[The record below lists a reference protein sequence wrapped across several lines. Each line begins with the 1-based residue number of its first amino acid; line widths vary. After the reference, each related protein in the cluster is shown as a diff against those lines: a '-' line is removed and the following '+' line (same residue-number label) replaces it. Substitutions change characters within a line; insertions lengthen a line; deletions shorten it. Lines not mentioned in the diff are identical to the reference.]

1 MNEEPPTALYYE
13 MLNYQPSNLA
23 LLREHFDL
31 VTLET
36 PTDDTDEVLRQ
47 VEVGFAPL
55 GFEYDRDKIDRMP
68 NLRVIA
74 SNTTGEPHI
83 DREYAESK
91 GIAVFSLKDE
101 DEFLETITPTAE
113 HTWGLLLALMRH
125 IPQAYESVLDGNWSR
140 WPFPGKS
147 MLSNLTIGI
156 VGMGRLGRLVAD
168 YARAFRMEEIGFYD
182 PNTGAEEVPF
192 AEKVDTLEELVGRY
206 DVVTIHAPSTEET
219 RGMFDEAVF
228 ASFREGSY
236 LVNTAR
242 GELVDEEA
250 LVESLEAGR
259 LAGAALDVFDGEY
272 EVDHERR
279 LRASPLYQYARENDD
294 LLLTPH
300 IGGSTYDAWE
310 ATERRVIKK
319 AVDHLDASG

>member
-1 MNEEPPTALYYE
+1 MSEERPTALYYE
-13 MLNYQPSNLA
+13 MLNYQPSNLE

-36 PTDDTDEVLRQ
+36 PEDDTDEVLRR

-55 GFEYDRDKIDRMP
+55 GFEYDREKIDRMP
-68 NLRVIA
+68 KLCVIA

-83 DREYAESK
+83 DREYAESRE
-91 GIAVFSLKDE
+91 IAVFSLKGE

-140 WPFPGKS
+140 WPFPGTA

-156 VGMGRLGRLVAD
+156 VGMGRLGRIVAD

-182 PNTGAEEVPF
+182 PKTDGDDIPF
-192 AEKVDTLEELVGRY
+192 AKKVGTLKELVGTY
-206 DVVTIHAPSTEET
+206 DIVTIHAPSNEDTHK
-219 RGMFDEAVF
+219 MFDADVF
-228 ASFREGSY
+228 RAFKRGSY

-242 GELVDEEA
+242 GELIDEEA
-250 LVESLEAGR
+250 LVEQLESGR

-279 LRASPLYQYARENDD
+279 LRESPLYEYARKNDD
-294 LLLTPH
+294 LLMTPH

-310 ATERRVIKK
+310 ETERRVIEK
-319 AVDHLDASG
+319 AIDRLGTGD